1 MLRYASSRIYTDDT
15 VGTFRAAI
23 VFGAGLTVDGGPTA
37 VLEDRV
43 FTAAKLYAAGKVEVL
58 GLKYV
63 EHPAV
68 EAIKQAKADKVY
80 RLRVTFGAKISEES
94 LISALDIIVRAPIMQ
109 STPIRVAHR
118 RADLVRERKVHY
130 TKLEE
135 LSPDGLSALI
145 VVGCQGGLYVKE
157 LVSGDEGRTKPNL
170 AENLNAEAKVAEL
183 DVIKIEGIII

>member
-1 MLRYASSRIYTDDT
+1 
-15 VGTFRAAI
+15 
-23 VFGAGLTVDGGPTA
+23 
-37 VLEDRV
+37 
-43 FTAAKLYAAGKVEVL
+43 
-58 GLKYV
+58 
-63 EHPAV
+63 
-68 EAIKQAKADKVY
+68 
-80 RLRVTFGAKISEES
+80 
-94 LISALDIIVRAPIMQ
+94 MQ
-109 STPIRVAHR
+109 STPTRVAHR